1 MSLIFSISEGIKSMK
16 KARLASTLS
25 ISSMSLTI
33 LLIGI
38 FVVTTLNISNFVG
51 FIREKIEIELFV
63 DVTAEQKD
71 IDGLESSL
79 RNIRG
84 VESFR
89 YISKEEAAQR
99 FKKEFGEDI
108 QAVLNY
114 NPLPAS
120 FIITLEKSHRTPDA
134 AGNLKSRL
142 EKLPSVDEVVYQKP
156 LLEKLD
162 RYLNILIIGVLAIGI
177 IIVIIAS
184 VLINN
189 TVRLSMYARR
199 DMIQIMRLVGATEGF
214 IRRPFIVEGIVQG
227 FLGAIIACVILYYS
241 CRLIETL
248 LYANLTYNMPVFYSL
263 VIFGIFIGM
272 ISAFFSVNKYLRN
285 I

>member
-38 FVVTTLNISNFVG
+38 FVIATLNISDFVG

-63 DVTAEQKD
+63 DVTAVKKD
-71 IDGLESSL
+71 IEILRTGLE
-79 RNIRG
+79 NVRG
-84 VESFR
+84 IQSFR
-89 YISKEEAAQR
+89 FISKEEAAER
-99 FKKEFGEDI
+99 FRKEFGEDI
-108 QAVLNY
+108 HAVLNY

-120 FIITLEKSHRTPDA
+120 FIITLEKDHRTPA
-134 AGNLKSRL
+134 AAANLKSRL
-142 EKLPSVDEVVYQKP
+142 EKLPGVDEVVYQKP

-162 RYLNILIIGVLAIGI
+162 RYLNILIIGVLAVGI
-177 IIVIIAS
+177 IIIIIAS

-227 FLGAIIACVILYYS
+227 FLGAIIACIILYYS
-241 CRLIETL
+241 CRLIQTL
-248 LYANLTYNMPVFYSL
+248 LYANLTTTMPVFYSL
-263 VIFGIFIGM
+263 VIFGILIGM
-272 ISAFFSVNKYLRN
+272 ISAYFSVNKYLRN